1 MPDLSADRPLPLPEE
16 PFTEEDVDQLAQV
29 MRDAN
34 TREAWSAATY
44 PLMPMAHFA
53 KVMLDHLARSGRLLP
68 SSAEHR
74 EEWQLAGAWED
85 GSVWALST
93 ADEAEALRYLQETP
107 EGTVK
112 VLRRSWSAGS
122 WIEVPDPWVEV
133 DGSQP

>member
-74 EEWQLAGAWED
+74 EEG
-85 GSVWALST
+85 
-93 ADEAEALRYLQETP
+93 ALRAGGY
-107 EGTVK
+107 
-112 VLRRSWSAGS
+112 RSWVGHKGVVIGAG
-122 WIEVPDPWVEV
+122 
-133 DGSQP
+133 GC